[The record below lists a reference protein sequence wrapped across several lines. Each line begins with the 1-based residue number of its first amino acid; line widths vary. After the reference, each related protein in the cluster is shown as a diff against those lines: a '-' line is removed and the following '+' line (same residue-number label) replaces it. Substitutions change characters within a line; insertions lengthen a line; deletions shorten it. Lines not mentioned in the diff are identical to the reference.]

1 MLWILIDPLRKRR
14 QFKWLVRAVETDLFW
29 NLALDYIMGAYVEMA
44 FSALMNVQKI
54 EWKTKG
60 LYFNNINM
68 FIGLFVVFFFPI
80 ILLIFL
86 TYYFK

>member
-1 MLWILIDPLRKRR
+1 LLWILIDPLRKRR
-14 QFKWLVRAVETDLFW
+14 QFKWLVRVVETDLFW
-29 NLALDYIMGAYVEMA
+29 NLALDYFTGAYVEIA